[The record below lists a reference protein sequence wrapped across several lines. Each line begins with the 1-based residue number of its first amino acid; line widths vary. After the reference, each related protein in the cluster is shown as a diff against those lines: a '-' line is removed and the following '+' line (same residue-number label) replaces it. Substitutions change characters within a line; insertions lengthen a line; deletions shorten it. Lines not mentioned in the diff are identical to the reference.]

1 MPLENEKTKV
11 IAALVEDKP
20 GVLHSVSNLFRR
32 RAFNIGSLTV
42 GPAETKGLSRMTISV
57 KGDEKT
63 IDQVVLQLNKL
74 VEVVKV
80 CKLDPDNIV
89 TRELALAKVK
99 VPDTKTTIRRHK
111 LCRRIQSACG
121 GRFSRKLN
129 RRNNWRPRQNRCLSK
144 PNETL
149 RNNRTCKNRFDSPF
163 TREQR
168 NRNRRIETVKP
179 QKPSLKTQTG
189 KRNLP

>member
-99 VPDTKTTIRRHK
+99 VPDARTRSDVINCVDVFRAHVVDVSPESLTVEIT
-111 LCRRIQSACG
+111 G
-121 GRFSRKLN
+121 GPDKIDAFLNLMRPFGIIELARTGLTALSRGSN
-129 RRNNWRPRQNRCLSK
+129 AIGTD
-144 PNETL
+144 E
-149 RNNRTCKNRFDSPF
+149 
-163 TREQR
+163 
-168 NRNRRIETVKP
+168 
-179 QKPSLKTQTG
+179 
-189 KRNLP
+189 